1 MQNQNSKTGAD
12 STMQSSV
19 EQIWQKT
26 CGSWEN
32 FNESTVQEFLNQCEE
47 KGIDSQF
54 AMSWAEQNK
63 DQVPNWQT
71 VSRISLNWMNQH
83 TSTGSPIVNDNV
95 K

>member
-12 STMQSSV
+12 STLQSSV
-19 EQIWQKT
+19 EQIWQNT

-54 AMSWAEQNK
+54 AMSWAEENK
-63 DQVPNWQT
+63 DQVPNWQA